1 MIPMNQYSDSCY
13 EKNDTMKLL
22 GKQHIDEKFGDE
34 MLSQMNDIMKA
45 RPYSATFETALDILM
60 LGYIFGKRAERLK
73 KNKYINQVVG

>member
-13 EKNDTMKLL
+13 EKNETMKLL
-22 GKQHIDEKFGDE
+22 GNQRLDEKFGDE

-60 LGYIFGKRAERLK
+60 LGYIYGKRAERVKRK
-73 KNKYINQVVG
+73 KSIKNAV